1 MKSFLIPL
9 FVKFYGLI
17 FKLGIWRIP
26 GFRRLFLGA
35 YELYKRRLEDSLEP
49 LAAKHPHLFQEGHL
63 LDVGANVGYTA
74 FVLLR
79 RRKDRFRV
87 YAFEPEPSSFATLR
101 DRFQG
106 HEGIQ
111 LFPMAVGSET
121 GSIQLTVNQLHPA
134 DHRVV
139 GKAPNGEI
147 GEDSQATVD
156 VPMVTL
162 DDWRTRTGLSGPIAF
177 LKIDVQGYEFEVLKG
192 AEHLIESNPRL
203 SIYFEFDPQMLKS
216 YGHQPTVILEWLGA
230 KGFSLFEVSRGG
242 ELNPFRFPIQGDG
255 DVPGRYWDLLAVRN
269 QDSVAPRRPS

>member
-1 MKSFLIPL
+1 MKSFLIPF
-9 FVKFYGLI
+9 FVKLYGLI
-17 FKLGIWRIP
+17 FRLGIMSIP
-26 GFRRLFLGA
+26 GFRRVFLGA

-74 FVLLR
+74 SVLLSR
-79 RRKDRFRV
+79 RRGSFSV

-106 HEGIQ
+106 REGIH
-111 LFPMAVGSET
+111 LFPVAVGSKT
-121 GSIQLTVNQLHPA
+121 GSTKLKVNELHPA

-139 GKAPNGEI
+139 DKALNGER

-156 VPMVTL
+156 VTMVTL
-162 DDWRTRTGLSGPIAF
+162 DDWRSRTGLSGPIAF
-177 LKIDVQGYEFEVLKG
+177 LKIDVQGYEFEVLRG
-192 AEHLIESNPRL
+192 AEHLIESNPRM

-242 ELNPFRFPIQGDG
+242 DLIPFRLPIPDDG
-255 DVPGRYWDLLAVRN
+255 DVPGGYWDLLAVRT
-269 QDSVAPRRPS
+269 QDSAEEAD